1 MVPTRL
7 SSRTVPSWEVPGR
20 SRDGTGRDGTRRDR
34 TGPRD
39 LEGPV
44 VPTTHPHDL
53 YEMVLEQL
61 IVLCYQQIDQHKI
74 GLTWTKTEMFINNRQ
89 HVENHGDIKQKY
101 VELLTLC
108 KYKRIKI

>member
-1 MVPTRL
+1 MWDIGLVTKYKNALNLINFSITLYSINWGGPT
-7 SSRTVPSWEVPGR
+7 SEDNFNG
-20 SRDGTGRDGTRRDR
+20 
-34 TGPRD
+34 
-39 LEGPV
+39 
-44 VPTTHPHDL
+44 THPHDL

-74 GLTWTKTEMFINNRQ
+74 GLTWTKTEMLINNRQ

-108 KYKRIKI
+108 KYNRIKIW